1 MDDISLYISKET
13 KEQREYLIDFYNRI
27 DSMKS
32 DGIKVDAYKIGM
44 KENPNFWG
52 ELYEDD
58 KLPEEKCKRKFIR
71 IGQEYQI
78 NIPKI

>member
-1 MDDISLYISKET
+1 
-13 KEQREYLIDFYNRI
+13 
-27 DSMKS
+27 MKS

-44 KENPNFWG
+44 RENPNFWG

-78 NIPKI
+78 NLLKI

>member
-13 KEQREYLIDFYNRI
+13 KEKRAYLINFHNEI
-27 DSMKS
+27 ECMKS
-32 DGIKVDAYKIGM
+32 NGIIVDAYKIGM
-44 KENPNFWG
+44 NDNPYFWG

-58 KLPEEKCKRKFIR
+58 KLPEEKCKRKFVR

-78 NIPKI
+78 NI